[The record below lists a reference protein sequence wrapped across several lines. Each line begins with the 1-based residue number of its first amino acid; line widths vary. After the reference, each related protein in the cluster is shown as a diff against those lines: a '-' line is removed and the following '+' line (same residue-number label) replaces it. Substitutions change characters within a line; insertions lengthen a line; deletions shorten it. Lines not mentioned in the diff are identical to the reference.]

1 MNFLYNYVNYFVIH
15 ECDPKGNI
23 VNSFVFIGKE
33 HTDDLKT
40 ELSKKYKLTKNV
52 TFVEHLIYKTD
63 TIETL
68 HYKIASHCLN
78 INNIKDIHLWG
89 KCKINEDEQELF
101 IQDLFK
107 NELKLEKNYINHV
120 TETLFDKTVYK
131 NDLNEVVFRD
141 DFHDF
146 KANSMYKSLTH
157 KFKDFNDFE
166 VFVSPDPFKNLNET
180 TSKTKVTSLYKS
192 LLKKFDVSEIY
203 FTTRHTS
210 LDPIYFKHNNLTF
223 DKKINKM
230 IDVKMDIQNDFVDT
244 KNIISDIFER
254 IELFTLR
261 VLPISHDIDINLH
274 TMFQV
279 AQTSYEIPII
289 VYKSKYTNS
298 YKVNKLS
305 LLDMNKKQVSLF
317 EEKEQKQKDSIINRS
332 NEVII
337 FYIKLVNNVFFYF
350 LLNSNG
356 SYKVKYK
363 IHNAIMID
371 IEDILKSFA
380 KFEPIYDFIDN
391 PHVSKITPNTNVFN
405 SKLIEVIDF
414 NTNNVLT
421 FNTKIKHKYFLENLE
436 KNPFFGNK
444 QNKKKGIDSFQFIDT
459 NDFYNTDTITNFL
472 YVNAELDNKE
482 LLNKMQHFFQIS
494 EEEAKD
500 LYDEHKNKL
509 LLPITRKGKNVFAIR
524 QHHIAVSVKLNIM
537 SDHSI
542 RVYTTNTQ
550 DTSYKY
556 LVLYYLSQFLTQNIK
571 FIKFDKITTTT
582 NDLEND
588 KISFTDLQE
597 WNMNISDDIE
607 NILNDIDIPVINTE
621 IDIEDY
627 DDILNEQVIDE
638 QMSEHSSFSF
648 DFDKNTEKVSDK
660 QKQIEKADY
669 TTFVLLKLYEADP
682 NLFRW
687 KGQKTN
693 LNNYSSKCGNVNF
706 RQPIVIS
713 KEEKEHIDTTQPG
726 SYTGYVQTGSTNE
739 LAANNFYICPKI
751 WCRFSRVSLTD
762 EMYEKL
768 GNKCPDPYN
777 EEAMFFPPR
786 DAKGTNYFINKD
798 NIEVHYP
805 SLLNANK
812 HPNNHRLPC
821 CGKTPFVDESDKGK
835 KRKTANYIS
844 NISHDMVLNE
854 NQFGEL
860 PKTLN
865 ILLSQEAGCSGQM
878 DSKSKCF
885 VRTGN
890 NNKTNSLMHVVGTI
904 LKLDLVK
911 TISETMKIEDFIFLN
926 GGNTMK
932 RFSNGN
938 QLEILDTQ
946 FYKMFQKYFKNNKDY
961 VDKFNL
967 QDEYDYIINHDK
979 FKYDDKNTALSM
991 SLIREYLIFKA
1002 FLNFKQYIS
1011 IDDIEKDFD
1020 DIIHLLTYEWLNKHK
1035 YNIIV
1040 LEYLND
1046 DLYFLNPKYYYFG
1059 DVYSPD
1065 HQNILLYKIENHYE
1079 NIRYISQKASKDFLT
1094 DVLISTTKIQKIMNQ
1109 VDIKKSKYYD
1119 TLYDNPKIHKYI
1131 LNHGMKC
1138 IGIVDKSENTT
1149 LYEDEITLIY
1159 DKSKNYEFINIDK
1172 IKQKTK
1178 ETKDREKTENINL
1191 QLFINT
1197 FDVSKNQVTNE
1208 EMEYFN
1214 EVYRIAREIN
1224 SKKKIKDALN
1234 VLNHSIA
1241 NFTDNEKSFLLRKI
1255 LITNNINIK
1264 DTVDTN
1270 MLLHDLIHL
1279 PLKYVLSYYR
1289 LKVNK
1294 KNKNEIQLTYEDVIL
1309 KKLSFHY
1316 ENFKLNEFQIFEKSS
1331 EDILRESEYIKL
1343 NIVNEDSDLI
1353 QHNTKDAI
1361 KNPSTNLVWTMN
1373 RVSLKPAFLKKYF
1386 PTMDVIDEVIDLHKL
1401 IALFQSLKETISFEK
1416 FKSKLTD
1423 RIALDYNKKYD
1434 SLLKYYKLNP
1444 NSVLHKIGK
1453 KSNINELIKL
1463 IELPDYH
1470 YSILELEVLSNMSKY
1485 NIIVLGR
1492 NTSYIENGIK
1502 LINAN
1507 TNNYILLMYGIDKSR
1522 HTFRLVNTIDDNKFA
1537 FQTDDFTVEQL
1548 EKFKLSE

>member
-15 ECDPKGNI
+15 QWDPKGNI
-23 VNSFVFIGKE
+23 VHSYVFIGKNY
-33 HTDDLKT
+33 TDSLKT
-40 ELSKKYKLTKNV
+40 ELSKKFKLSKNV
-52 TFVEHLIYKTD
+52 TFIEHLIYKTD

-78 INNIKDIHLWG
+78 TNNITDMHLWA
-89 KCKINEDEQELF
+89 KCEINEDEQELF

-107 NELKLEKNYINHV
+107 NELKLGKSYINHV
-120 TETLFDKTVYK
+120 TESLFDKAIYK
-131 NDLNEVVFRD
+131 DDLYEVVFRD
-141 DFHDF
+141 DFNNF
-146 KANSMYKSLTH
+146 KANNMYKSLTH
-157 KFKDFNDFE
+157 KFKDLNDFE
-166 VFVSPDPFKNLNET
+166 VFVSPDPFKSLNET

-192 LLKKFDVSEIY
+192 LLKSFEANEIH
-203 FTTRHTS
+203 FTTKHTT

-223 DKKINKM
+223 DKKISKM
-230 IDVKMDIQNDFVDT
+230 IAVKMDIQNEFVDT
-244 KNIISDIFER
+244 KNIVSDIFER
-254 IELFTLR
+254 IELLTLR

-274 TMFQV
+274 TLFQV
-279 AQTSYEIPII
+279 TQTSYEIPII

-337 FYIKLVNNVFFYF
+337 FYIKLVDNIYFYF

-363 IHNAIMID
+363 IHNALMID
-371 IEDILKSFA
+371 IKDILKSFA
-380 KFEPIYDFIDN
+380 KFVPIYDFIDN
-391 PHVSKITPNTNVFN
+391 PHVNKITPNTNIFN

-421 FNTKIKHKYFLENLE
+421 FNTKIKYKYFLENLE

-444 QNKKKGIDSFQFIDT
+444 QNKKKGVESFQFIDT
-459 NDFYNTDTITNFL
+459 NNFYNTDTITNFL

-500 LYDEHKNKL
+500 LYDEHKKKL

-524 QHHIAVSVKLNIM
+524 QHHIAVNVKLNIM

-542 RVYTTNTQ
+542 RVYTSNTQ
-550 DTSYKY
+550 DTSYKS
-556 LVLYYLSQFLTQNIK
+556 LILYYLTQFLTQNIK
-571 FIKFDKITTTT
+571 FNKFDKIKTT
-582 NDLEND
+582 NDLEDD
-588 KISFTDLQE
+588 KISFTDLQD

-607 NILNDIDIPVINTE
+607 NILNDIDIPVFDTE

-638 QMSEHSSFSF
+638 QMSENSSSSNNF
-648 DFDKNTEKVSDK
+648 DQDTQTVSDK

-687 KGQKTN
+687 KGQKTK

-713 KEEKEHIDTTQPG
+713 KEEKDHIDKTQPD
-726 SYTGYVQTGSTNE
+726 SYTGFVQTGSTDE
-739 LAANNFYICPKI
+739 LAAKNFYICPKI

-762 EMYEKL
+762 EVYKKL
-768 GNKCPDPYN
+768 GNKCPGPYN

-786 DAKGTNYFINKD
+786 NTQDNYFINKD

-812 HPNNHRLPC
+812 HPNNKRLPC
-821 CGKTPFVDESDKGK
+821 CGKTPFVEESEKGK
-835 KRKTANYIS
+835 KKKTANYIS
-844 NISHDMVLNE
+844 NISHDMILNE

-860 PKTLN
+860 PKILN
-865 ILLSQEAGCSGQM
+865 TLLSQDAGCSGQM
-878 DSKSKCF
+878 DSRSKCF

-890 NNKTNSLMHVVGTI
+890 NNKKNSLLYVLSTI
-904 LKLDLVK
+904 LKQDVVK
-911 TISETMKIEDFIFLN
+911 TINETMTIEDFIFLN

-932 RFSNGN
+932 RFSNNGN

-946 FYKMFQKYFKNNKDY
+946 FYKLFQKYFKNNKDY
-961 VDKFNL
+961 INKFNL

-979 FKYDDKNTALSM
+979 FEYDDKNTALSM
-991 SLIREYLIFKA
+991 SLIREHLIFKA
-1002 FLNFKQYIS
+1002 FLNFKQYIL

-1020 DIIHLLTYEWLNKHK
+1020 DIIHLLTYEWLNKQK

-1046 DLYFLNPKYYYFG
+1046 DLYFLNPKYYHFG

-1065 HQNILLYKIENHYE
+1065 HMNILLYKIENHYE
-1079 NIRYISQKASKDFLT
+1079 FVSYIGQKASKDILS
-1094 DVLISTTKIQKIMNQ
+1094 DVLISTTKIHKIINQ
-1109 VDIKKSKYYD
+1109 VNIKKSKYYD
-1119 TLYDNPKIHKYI
+1119 SLYDNSKLHQYI
-1131 LNHGMKC
+1131 LNHSMKC
-1138 IGIVDKSENTT
+1138 IGIVDKSQNII
-1149 LYEDEITLIY
+1149 LYDDEISLIY
-1159 DKSKNYEFINIDK
+1159 DKSKTYEFINIDK
-1172 IKQKTK
+1172 IKQDTK
-1178 ETKDREKTENINL
+1178 EIKERQKTENINIH
-1191 QLFINT
+1191 LFVNT
-1197 FDVSKNQVTNE
+1197 FDVNKNQETKE

-1214 EVYRIAREIN
+1214 EVYRVAREIN

-1241 NFTDNEKSFLLRKI
+1241 NFTDNEKGFLLRKI
-1255 LITNNINIK
+1255 LTNNNINIK
-1264 DTVDTN
+1264 DTVDMN

-1279 PLKYVLSYYR
+1279 PLKYILSYYR

-1294 KNKNEIQLTYEDVIL
+1294 KNKNEIQLTYEDIIL
-1309 KKLSFHY
+1309 KKLSFNY
-1316 ENFKLNEFQIFEKSS
+1316 DNFKLNEFQIFEKSS
-1331 EDILRESEYIKL
+1331 EDILKETEYIKL
-1343 NIVNEDSDLI
+1343 KIIKEDEDLI
-1353 QHNTKDAI
+1353 QHNNMDTI
-1361 KNPSTNLVWTMN
+1361 KNPSTNLVWTIN
-1373 RVSLKPAFLKKYF
+1373 RVSLKPSSLKKDF
-1386 PTMDVIDEVIDLHKL
+1386 PNLNVIDEVIDLHKL
-1401 IALFQSLKETISFEK
+1401 IALFNTLKETVTFEK
-1416 FKSKLTD
+1416 FKKKLTD
-1423 RIALDYNKKYD
+1423 RIASEYNKNND

-1463 IELPDYH
+1463 IELPDYY
-1470 YSILELEVLSNMSKY
+1470 YSILELEVLSNMSGY
-1485 NIIVLGR
+1485 NIIILGR
-1492 NTSYIENGIK
+1492 NTSYIKNGIK

-1507 TNNYILLMYGIDKSR
+1507 TNNYILFMYGIDNSR
-1522 HTFRLVNTIDDNKFA
+1522 HTFKLVNTIDDNKFV
-1537 FQTDDFTVEQL
+1537 FQTDDFSVEQL
-1548 EKFKLSE
+1548 EKIKLSE